1 MKSFFAM
8 ICSALA
14 MTQAAQAQ
22 TTWLSADFSNGIP
35 QGFVLHDNDGRT
47 PSTDMANIGF
57 EVGKAWITTPE
68 GKDGNMVACSTS
80 WYKNAGQADDWMV
93 TTAIEV
99 KSDKAVLR
107 WRART
112 SDKDYRDGYAV
123 LVSEKGQQSAD
134 FDTQASLYQT
144 SKENYNWT
152 SHEVSLAQY
161 AGKTIYIAFVN
172 NSKDKA
178 CLYIDDVFAGI
189 PSTVDFTINLSR
201 VINRYGDVTVSGT
214 AFATGATPANGFTI
228 GLRAGDQL
236 IEQHFDNT
244 LNALLKET
252 GGEELLTNVL
262 NYDKDAWNTDGAK
275 QTIDIL
281 AKLVSP
287 DYLYSDTVSNANA
300 KDGFTMNQ
308 QAVIDGKALFMPNGD
323 WVVNEMA
330 DTTPEDYHWGLL
342 PLPALEKDGERFVG
356 SMTEQVWIPAQAKNV
371 DDAKAFLK
379 FIYSDEGIK
388 IMAEGGNI
396 VPSANMSDTIAAM
409 EDGYTKE
416 FFSVYDTASAAL
428 GAFAPYNT
436 DNLPDFDRAATV
448 FGSIDSL
455 ATGELTAKDYQS
467 KLADAWVKLSKNK
480 AVTE

>member
-1 MKSFFAM
+1 MKKVITAGLSFAM
-8 ICSALA
+8 AASMLAGCSSKPAENSDSGDKRVLKFDSFSGGNGEEVFTKLA
-14 MTQAAQAQ
+14 KAFEKANPDVDVQLRFEKELPDVLNKENAKGEYSDVVYYNLGQPSGYTETQLNTHEVLDISDVVEEVGMDENYANSSIVQYYGDGKSYLMPLKTTPAGFFYNTELVGEGKKYELP
-22 TTWLSADFSNGIP
+22 TTWEEFWAL
-35 QGFVLHDNDGRT
+35 
-47 PSTDMANIGF
+47 
-57 EVGKAWITTPE
+57 
-68 GKDGNMVACSTS
+68 
-80 WYKNAGQADDWMV
+80 
-93 TTAIEV
+93 
-99 KSDKAVLR
+99 
-107 WRART
+107 
-112 SDKDYRDGYAV
+112 
-123 LVSEKGQQSAD
+123 
-134 FDTQASLYQT
+134 
-144 SKENYNWT
+144 
-152 SHEVSLAQY
+152 
-161 AGKTIYIAFVN
+161 
-172 NSKDKA
+172 
-178 CLYIDDVFAGI
+178 
-189 PSTVDFTINLSR
+189 
-201 VINRYGDVTVSGT
+201 
-214 AFATGATPANGFTI
+214 
-228 GLRAGDQL
+228 GDQ
-236 IEQHFDNT
+236 
-244 LNALLKET
+244 
-252 GGEELLTNVL
+252 
-262 NYDKDAWNTDGAK
+262 AK
-275 QTIDIL
+275 
-281 AKLVSP
+281 
-287 DYLYSDTVSNANA
+287 

-342 PLPALEKDGERFVG
+342 TLPALEKDGERFVG

-379 FIYSDEGIK
+379 FIYSDEGVK

-396 VPSANMSDTIAAM
+396 VPTTHMSDTIAAM

>member
-1 MKSFFAM
+1 MKKVITAGLSFAM
-8 ICSALA
+8 AASMLAGCSSKPAENSDSGDKRVLKFDSFSGGNGEEVFTKLA
-14 MTQAAQAQ
+14 KAFEKANPDVDVQLRFEKELPDVLNKENAKGEYSDVVYYNLGQPSGYTETQLNTHEVLDISDYELP
-22 TTWLSADFSNGIP
+22 TTWEEFWALGDQA
-35 QGFVLHDNDGRT
+35 
-47 PSTDMANIGF
+47 
-57 EVGKAWITTPE
+57 K
-68 GKDGNMVACSTS
+68 KDGIALFTYPTN
-80 WYKNAGQADDWMV
+80 
-93 TTAIEV
+93 
-99 KSDKAVLR
+99 
-107 WRART
+107 
-112 SDKDYRDGYAV
+112 GY
-123 LVSEKGQQSAD
+123 
-134 FDTQASLYQT
+134 
-144 SKENYNWT
+144 
-152 SHEVSLAQY
+152 
-161 AGKTIYIAFVN
+161 
-172 NSKDKA
+172 
-178 CLYIDDVFAGI
+178 
-189 PSTVDFTINLSR
+189 
-201 VINRYGDVTVSGT
+201 
-214 AFATGATPANGFTI
+214 
-228 GLRAGDQL
+228 
-236 IEQHFDNT
+236 FDNT

-281 AKLVSP
+281 TKLVSP

-379 FIYSDEGIK
+379 FIYSDEGVK

-396 VPSANMSDTIAAM
+396 VPTTHMSDTIAAM

>member
-1 MKSFFAM
+1 MFNCVLKKELPDVLNKENAKGEYSDVVYYNLGQPSGYTETQLNTHEVLDISDVVEEVGMDENYANSSIVQYYGDGKSYLMPLKTTPAGFFYNTE
-8 ICSALA
+8 LVGEGKKYELP
-14 MTQAAQAQ
+14 
-22 TTWLSADFSNGIP
+22 TTWEEFWALGDQA
-35 QGFVLHDNDGRT
+35 
-47 PSTDMANIGF
+47 
-57 EVGKAWITTPE
+57 K
-68 GKDGNMVACSTS
+68 KDGIALFTYPTN
-80 WYKNAGQADDWMV
+80 
-93 TTAIEV
+93 
-99 KSDKAVLR
+99 
-107 WRART
+107 
-112 SDKDYRDGYAV
+112 GY
-123 LVSEKGQQSAD
+123 
-134 FDTQASLYQT
+134 
-144 SKENYNWT
+144 
-152 SHEVSLAQY
+152 
-161 AGKTIYIAFVN
+161 
-172 NSKDKA
+172 
-178 CLYIDDVFAGI
+178 
-189 PSTVDFTINLSR
+189 
-201 VINRYGDVTVSGT
+201 
-214 AFATGATPANGFTI
+214 
-228 GLRAGDQL
+228 
-236 IEQHFDNT
+236 FDNT

-252 GGEELLTNVL
+252 GGEELLSNVL

-281 AKLVSP
+281 TKLVSP

-379 FIYSDEGIK
+379 FIYSDEGVK

-396 VPSANMSDTIAAM
+396 VPTTHMSDTIAAM

>member
-1 MKSFFAM
+1 MDENYANSSIVQYYGDGKSYLMPLKTTPAGFFYNTE
-8 ICSALA
+8 LVGEGKKYDLP
-14 MTQAAQAQ
+14 
-22 TTWLSADFSNGIP
+22 TTWDEFWAL
-35 QGFVLHDNDGRT
+35 
-47 PSTDMANIGF
+47 
-57 EVGKAWITTPE
+57 
-68 GKDGNMVACSTS
+68 
-80 WYKNAGQADDWMV
+80 
-93 TTAIEV
+93 
-99 KSDKAVLR
+99 
-107 WRART
+107 
-112 SDKDYRDGYAV
+112 
-123 LVSEKGQQSAD
+123 
-134 FDTQASLYQT
+134 
-144 SKENYNWT
+144 
-152 SHEVSLAQY
+152 
-161 AGKTIYIAFVN
+161 
-172 NSKDKA
+172 
-178 CLYIDDVFAGI
+178 
-189 PSTVDFTINLSR
+189 
-201 VINRYGDVTVSGT
+201 
-214 AFATGATPANGFTI
+214 
-228 GLRAGDQL
+228 GDQAKQDGISL
-236 IEQHFDNT
+236 FTYPTNGYFDNT

-252 GGEELLTNVL
+252 GGEELLSNVL

-275 QTIDIL
+275 QAIDIL
-281 AKLVSP
+281 TKLVSP

-379 FIYSDEGIK
+379 FIYSEEGVK

-396 VPSANMSDTIAAM
+396 VPTDTMSDTIAAM

-416 FFSVYDTASAAL
+416 FFSVYDNASAAL

-455 ATGELTAKDYQS
+455 ATGELSAKDYQAKLS
-467 KLADAWVKLSKNK
+467 DAWAKLAKNK
-480 AVTE
+480 AVAE